1 MHAEHMSQVFELLV
15 QNSLYVK
22 LSKCKFAK
30 ASIIYLCHL
39 ISKEGVATDTEKIEV
54 VKIMAN
60 SHFNQTVERFFGSS
74 RLL

>member
-30 ASIIYLCHL
+30 ASIIYLFHL
-39 ISKEGVATDTEKIEV
+39 ISKEGVAIDTEKIEV
-54 VKIMAN
+54 VK
-60 SHFNQTVERFFGSS
+60 
-74 RLL
+74 